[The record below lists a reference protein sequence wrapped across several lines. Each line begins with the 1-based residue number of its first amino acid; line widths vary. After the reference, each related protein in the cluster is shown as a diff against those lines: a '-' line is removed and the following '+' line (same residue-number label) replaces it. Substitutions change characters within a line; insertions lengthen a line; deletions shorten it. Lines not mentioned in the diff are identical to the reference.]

1 MTKIMNSENIGNK
14 PVSDID
20 LTGDVTL
27 GPVSLSGGIIN
38 FTESAASPTGIGFR
52 LYANNYLTVMTG
64 NFDRWMFNGYHFFPA
79 SAGNN
84 DLGLIPSHP
93 LGRRELRH
101 IVAQD
106 VDLSKGLLIL
116 GNATSKTDAMS
127 TADDGEITLEPSTS
141 GVGWVQIGDNEEFT
155 QFRFST
161 DGTVVLFNETTNV
174 TNTDTDG
181 NLCVFDNGTGVTIK
195 NRLGSE
201 KTIKYHYD
209 YSSV

>member
-1 MTKIMNSENIGNK
+1 MTKIMDSENIGNK
-14 PVSDID
+14 PVSDTD
-20 LTGDVTL
+20 LTGPVTL
-27 GPVSLSGGIIN
+27 GPISCSGGIFT
-38 FTESAASPTGIGFR
+38 FTENAASPTGYGFR
-52 LYANNYLTVMTG
+52 LYANEYVSVMTQ
-64 NFDRWMFNGYHFFPA
+64 NFDRWFFSGYNFFPA
-79 SAGNN
+79 TTGTS
-84 DLGLIPSHP
+84 DIGLIPSHP
-93 LGRRELRH
+93 LGRREVRH

-106 VDLSKGLLIL
+106 IDLSNGIVIL
-116 GNATSKTDAMS
+116 GNATSKTDAVS
-127 TADDGEITLEPSTS
+127 TVDDGEITLEPNTS

-161 DGTVVLFNETTNV
+161 DGTVTIFNETANV